1 MGCGWLRTL
10 FKVGLGLLSAF
21 IEGWFVIFLNG
32 WPGLRVYLR
41 LAQNFIYGGWLAGS
55 LAYLLASSIACLL
68 PSWLGLLWLTCVVCL
83 LAGWLAGL
91 LSGYK
96 LGWEKNTGERETNP
110 PQKSYTIIIPH
121 ETTFISIK
129 SS

>member
-41 LAQNFIYGGWLAGS
+41 LAQNFIYGGWLAG
-55 LAYLLASSIACLL
+55 LLACR
-68 PSWLGLLWLTCVVCL
+68 
-83 LAGWLAGL
+83 LAGWLACLLACFLNCLFAAFLAWLALAYLRGL
-91 LSGYK
+91 LACWLACWLAEWVQTG
-96 LGWEKNTGERETNP
+96 LGKKYRGEGNQP
-110 PQKSYTIIIPH
+110 PTKIVYHHYPP
-121 ETTFISIK
+121 
-129 SS
+129 